1 MENVKECSKC
11 GKYFF
16 VFNGDYKCPHCGHNN
31 DELDIFSN
39 IFGSNSNPFSNLG
52 GT

>member
-16 VFNGDYKCPHCGHNN
+16 CFNYDYKCPHCGHDNGG
-31 DELDIFSN
+31 LDIFKD
-39 IFGSNSNPFSNLG
+39 IFGKNPFSNLG